1 MDNTRE
7 NNRRIVKFL
16 KICNLFSDVVL
27 PKVLRETNSDGISR
41 VVSMDDA
48 GALYIHLLSFK
59 ISGHPHNS
67 DNNMLIKLT
76 QYSISDDWKIM
87 LPSSF
92 HHSWVNTYTEYYH
105 LIIKHYLKQIS
116 CYFGDPHV
124 ATVIHSY
131 IPLII

>member
-1 MDNTRE
+1 MDNIRE

-16 KICNLFSDVVL
+16 KRCNLFSDVVL

-48 GALYIHLLSFK
+48 GTLYIHLLSCN
-59 ISGHPHNS
+59 ISDHPHSS
-67 DNNMLIKLT
+67 DIIPLKLT

-87 LPSSF
+87 LPPSF

-124 ATVIHSY
+124 VTVIHSY